1 MNVAPV
7 NADTDKMRESMPVVL
22 VLLRRSYYDNARGE
36 LGELAVCVVVHDVGH
51 GGYDVV
57 DTELP
62 LKSLLRVQSRDK
74 INVYQVDA
82 KKSVTVKLYVYCR
95 GWFKK
100 SVDMISGDVD
110 KREVY
115 HGCIRVV

>member
-7 NADTDKMRESMPVVL
+7 NADTDKMRESIPVVL
-22 VLLRRSYYDNARGE
+22 VLLRRSYDDNARGE

-62 LKSLLRVQSRDK
+62 LKILLRVQARDK
-74 INVYQVDA
+74 IKVHQVEG
-82 KKSVTVKLYVYCR
+82 KKSVTVKLYCR
-95 GWFKK
+95 GLFKK

-115 HGCIRVV
+115 RGCIRVV